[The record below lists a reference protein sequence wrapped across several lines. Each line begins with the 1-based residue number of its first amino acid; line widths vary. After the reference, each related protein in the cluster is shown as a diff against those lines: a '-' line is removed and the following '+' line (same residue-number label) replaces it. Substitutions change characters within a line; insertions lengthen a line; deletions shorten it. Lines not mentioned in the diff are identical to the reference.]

1 MTSAQVR
8 LLPVAAKTIVV
19 HTVSYILMGALAAS
33 LLDYASAFARPDMA
47 CWMRQLSDPIIMAG
61 PLFQP
66 IRGLV
71 FGLVIYSL
79 REVVFA
85 RPHGSLLLWW
95 VIMALGVVS
104 TFGPAPGSLEGLVFT
119 VIPVRAQLTG
129 YAEVVPQAFLLAF
142 GVVYWVEHPENRWFT
157 RIMVVAFAAAIALPV
172 LGLLAGTRGG

>member
-19 HTVSYILMGALAAS
+19 HTVSYLLMGILAAS
-33 LLDYASAFARPDMA
+33 LLDYESAFARPYMA
-47 CWMRQLSDPIIMAG
+47 CWMRQISDPIIMAG

-85 RPHGSLLLWW
+85 RRHGWLLLWW
-95 VIMALGVVS
+95 VVVALGVVS

-119 VIPVRAQLTG
+119 VIPIRAQLTG

-142 GVVYWVEHPENRWFT
+142 GVVYWVEHPKNRWLT
-157 RIMVVAFAAAIALPV
+157 RIMVVAFAAAIALPL